1 MTGPVDLYTM
11 DGKFVRRCPLGSCQA
26 RETVKALHPGIG
38 GTRLSHDG
46 SELELWFGRDK
57 VYTYSLRPVLE
68 AVKEAEVVVVEFPV
82 RQAPAGLDRARGSA

>member
-1 MTGPVDLYTM
+1 MTGPVDLYTL
-11 DGKFVRRCPLGSCQA
+11 DGRFVRRCPLGPSQA

-57 VYTYSLRPVLE
+57 VYTYIIRATSD
-68 AVKEAEVVVVEFPV
+68 
-82 RQAPAGLDRARGSA
+82 AGMET